1 MAMRGCIPAPVPS
14 GPEGELL
21 RKFNLRSRVKSEEAQ
36 NAKLYGKD
44 SSRCFFGRDAPDD
57 DDPLTDQDI
66 IEEGKYFS
74 SVSTNS
80 FTALKVCSDL
90 LKLSAQSILLLD
102 SCFLSDWL
110 ILRTLNA

>member
-1 MAMRGCIPAPVPS
+1 MAIRGCIPAPVPS

-21 RKFNLRSRVKSEEAQ
+21 KKFNLRSRVKSEEAQ

-44 SSRCFFGRDAPDD
+44 SSLCFFGRDAPDD
-57 DDPLTDQDI
+57 DYSLTDQDI

-80 FTALKVCSDL
+80 FTALKVGSDL
-90 LKLSAQSILLLD
+90 LTWPAQSMLLASLLA
-102 SCFLSDWL
+102 S
-110 ILRTLNA
+110 